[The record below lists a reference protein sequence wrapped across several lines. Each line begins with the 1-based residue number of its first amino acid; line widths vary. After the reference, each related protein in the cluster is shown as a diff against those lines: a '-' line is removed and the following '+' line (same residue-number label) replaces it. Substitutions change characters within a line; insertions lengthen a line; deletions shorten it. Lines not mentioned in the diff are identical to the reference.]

1 MSSKNGQTANQQVI
15 DEEGTVDSKIKD
27 TIIEARNRVERA
39 FYQVNVK
46 NPLEDV
52 QTLPKPKRDQ
62 IYSQTVKQFILR
74 IEPLLTADSIQGN
87 EPYYT
92 ASSEPIATF
101 QLVPPDTDGHRLS
114 LVTLDKDEKTLRRMM
129 DLPRGVELPE
139 PKKIRFNGLKDIIE
153 KPMVV
158 THQWEVC
165 VAKSGARPNWEYIYP
180 QDERL
185 VPRDVYRDA
194 LRQADQF
201 LQEIGIGVETGLPQV
216 DDETDPE
223 GDNLL

>member
-1 MSSKNGQTANQQVI
+1 MSSKNGQTANKQVI

-27 TIIEARNRVERA
+27 TIIQARNRVEKA

-52 QTLPKPKRDQ
+52 QTLPKPKRDE
-62 IYSQTVKQFILR
+62 IYAKTVRQFLLR

-87 EPYYT
+87 EAYYNGLG
-92 ASSEPIATF
+92 EPIASF
-101 QLVPPDTDGHRLS
+101 GLVPPDTEGHKLS

-139 PKKIRFNGLKDIIE
+139 PKTITFEGLQDIIE
-153 KPMVV
+153 KPLIVS
-158 THQWEVC
+158 HQWEVC
-165 VAKSGARPNWEYIYP
+165 VAKSGARPNWDYIYP
-180 QDERL
+180 HEERL
-185 VPRDVYRDA
+185 VPREVYRDA

-201 LQEIGIGVETGLPQV
+201 LQEIGIGVETGLPEV
-216 DDETDPE
+216 DDVSDQPY
-223 GDNLL
+223 

>member
-27 TIIEARNRVERA
+27 TIIQARNRVEKA
-39 FYQVNVK
+39 FYQVDVQ

-52 QTLPKPKRDQ
+52 ETLPKPKRDQ
-62 IYSQTVKQFILR
+62 IYAKTVRQFILR
-74 IEPLLTADSIQGN
+74 IEPLLTAESVQGN
-87 EPYYT
+87 EPYYEGDGEAI
-92 ASSEPIATF
+92 ASF
-101 QLVPPDTDGHRLS
+101 HLVPPDTQGHKLS
-114 LVTLDKDEKTLRRMM
+114 LVTLEKDDKKLRRMM

-139 PKKIRFNGLKDIIE
+139 PKEIRFDGLKDIIE

-180 QDERL
+180 HEERL
-185 VPRDVYRDA
+185 VPREVYRDA

-201 LQEIGIGVETGLPQV
+201 LQEIGIGVETGLPEV
-216 DDETDPE
+216 DDVSDQPY
-223 GDNLL
+223 

>member
-27 TIIEARNRVERA
+27 TIIQARNRVEKA
-39 FYQVNVK
+39 FYQVDVQ

-52 QTLPKPKRDQ
+52 ETLPKPKRDQ
-62 IYSQTVKQFILR
+62 IYAKTVRQFILR
-74 IEPLLTADSIQGN
+74 IEPLLTADAIQGN

-92 ASSEPIATF
+92 ASGEPIAVF
-101 QLVPPDTDGHRLS
+101 KLVPPDTDGHRLS
-114 LVTLDKDEKTLRRMM
+114 LVTLDKDDNTLRRMM
-129 DLPRGVELPE
+129 DLPREVELPKPE
-139 PKKIRFNGLKDIIE
+139 QITFNGLKDIIE
-153 KPMVV
+153 KPMIV

-180 QDERL
+180 QEERL

-194 LRQADQF
+194 LREADQF
-201 LQEIGIGVETGLPQV
+201 LQEIGIGVETGLPEV
-216 DDETDPE
+216 DDISDEPY
-223 GDNLL
+223 